1 MTLDSYDQV
10 YTLDRFKLEKEC
22 IYLMK
27 KREVLEKVIA
37 RHEETI
43 KELVRLCDER
53 DKMLEQRSSQ
63 ISGQTT
69 SINQIL
75 TNVNRE
81 KEELSQEVQR
91 LQRENKEL
99 RAGVVVD

>member
-1 MTLDSYDQV
+1 MTLESFDQV
-10 YTLDRFKLEKEC
+10 YTIDRFKLEKEC

-53 DKMLEQRSSQ
+53 DKML
-63 ISGQTT
+63 
-69 SINQIL
+69 
-75 TNVNRE
+75 
-81 KEELSQEVQR
+81 
-91 LQRENKEL
+91 
-99 RAGVVVD
+99 